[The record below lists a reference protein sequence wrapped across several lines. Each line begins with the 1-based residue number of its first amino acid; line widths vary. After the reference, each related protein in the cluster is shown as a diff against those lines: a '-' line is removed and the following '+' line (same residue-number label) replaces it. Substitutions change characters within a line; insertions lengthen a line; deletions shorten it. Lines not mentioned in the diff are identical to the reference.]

1 MAIKRIRESEEMYLE
16 TILLL
21 RGKKAEVHSID
32 VAEELGYVKSSVSRG
47 VNLLKARG
55 YIEIAPSGAITFT
68 KAGKEKA
75 EGIYERHRVL
85 TQALLKLG
93 ADRETAENDACRIE
107 HVISDRFVCVIQ
119 RIYRRISLYKKGEL
133 RKSAVSFFKIF
144 FIGIK
149 KS

>member
-55 YIEIAPSGAITFT
+55 YIEIAPFRCHYLYKSRQRESGGDLRAAQSAH
-68 KAGKEKA
+68 AGAA
-75 EGIYERHRVL
+75 ETGSGPRDGGKRRLPHRTRHF
-85 TQALLKLG
+85 G
-93 ADRETAENDACRIE
+93 
-107 HVISDRFVCVIQ
+107 SFVCVIQ

>member
-75 EGIYERHRVL
+75 EGIYERHERKRGAEHRQRPGRIGQKPVPPRKA
-85 TQALLKLG
+85 QKLFQ
-93 ADRETAENDACRIE
+93 
-107 HVISDRFVCVIQ
+107 VISFLHT
-119 RIYRRISLYKKGEL
+119 SNLL
-133 RKSAVSFFKIF
+133 LLFSS
-144 FIGIK
+144 
-149 KS
+149 

>member
-93 ADRETAENDACRIE
+93 ADRETAENDACRINTSFR
-107 HVISDRFVCVIQ
+107 IVC
-119 RIYRRISLYKKGEL
+119 L
-133 RKSAVSFFKIF
+133 RYSKNLSANKPLQKRGTAKERSFFF
-144 FIGIK
+144 
-149 KS
+149 

>member
-47 VNLLKARG
+47 VNLLKAR
-55 YIEIAPSGAITFT
+55 
-68 KAGKEKA
+68 
-75 EGIYERHRVL
+75 
-85 TQALLKLG
+85 
-93 ADRETAENDACRIE
+93 
-107 HVISDRFVCVIQ
+107 
-119 RIYRRISLYKKGEL
+119 ISLCKKGEL

>member
-85 TQALLKLG
+85 TQALPKLG

-107 HVISDRFVCVIQ
+107 HVISDRLFA
-119 RIYRRISLYKKGEL
+119 L
-133 RKSAVSFFKIF
+133 FKE
-144 FIGIK
+144 FIGE
-149 KS
+149 